1 MGISRLDERYRVN
14 GVIDTRRP
22 VLENLTDLCN
32 SCGSWL
38 TYDNE
43 LGRWGVII
51 NQAGA
56 STRSFDESTII
67 GNIEVQGVGLRD
79 LYNSVTASFP
89 RKDIQGQRDFVN
101 ITIDPAL
108 RSQGEVDN
116 VLEIEYNLV
125 DDPIQAELLAFIELK
140 QSRINTSIRF
150 RCDYSQVGVKAG
162 DVIDVTVPNYGFDQR
177 LFRVIT
183 VREIQDDDGGLV
195 LDILAMGY
203 DSAVYDEDFT
213 LYERS
218 NQDGIVTIGAI
229 GAPAI
234 PQISKIEV
242 DRQPRLIYEAAAPT
256 GIVEEIEFWTSSD
269 NSNYKLVASLPPVNG
284 GVYALGEEITYIDL
298 DVPAGDIYLIVR
310 GKNSTTV
317 GPFSSHASALFAPRQ
332 VTDVIGPD
340 TVAQD
345 GLGNI
350 LTTLALIELLSRLDD
365 LFDGVTSAGSVFDK
379 VFDILFDE
387 NGGVDV
393 RDPTVMGPLGELSGK
408 QVMVLAAAGKTTKS
422 LLPQTTGAGAIMH
435 TITFEAPITGVY
447 KIDSIIDQ
455 NNSGAQGGRGTGP
468 IKPGTGQP
476 YWDEPVDNVLV
487 YFDCFGPDDGYT
499 TPIAGSIS
507 GGTGAFSWTDFV
519 LTDTVSLVAG
529 DSYQLKFGYVQ
540 QTESDDTATASF
552 DISWNVY
559 TIDTLAP

>member
-1 MGISRLDERYRVN
+1 MGISVLDERYRVN

-22 VLENLTDLCN
+22 VLENLTNLCN

-43 LGRWGVII
+43 LGKWGVII

-56 STRSFDESTII
+56 STRNFDDSTII

-79 LYNSVTASFP
+79 LYNSVTVSFP
-89 RKDIQGQRDFVN
+89 RQDIQGQRDFVN

-108 RSQGEVDN
+108 RSPGEVDN

-162 DVIDVTVPNYGFDQR
+162 DVIDITVPNYGFNAK

-183 VREIQDDDGGLV
+183 VKEIQDDDGGLV
-195 LDILAMGY
+195 LDILALGY
-203 DSAVYDEDFT
+203 DAAVYDEDFT
-213 LYERS
+213 LFERS

-229 GAPAI
+229 GTPAI
-234 PQISKIEV
+234 PQITKVEV

-256 GIVEEIEFWTSSD
+256 GIVEEIEFWTSST
-269 NSNYKLVASLPPVNG
+269 NSNYKLVASLPPLG
-284 GVYALGEEITYIDL
+284 GGMYTVGQEITYIDL

-310 GKNSTTV
+310 GKNSSTV
-317 GPFSSHASALFAPRQ
+317 GGFSSHASALFAPKQ

-345 GLGNI
+345 GAGNI
-350 LTTLALIELLSRLDD
+350 LTALALIELLSRLDG
-365 LFDGVTSAGSVFDK
+365 LFDGVTTAGSVFDK
-379 VFDILFDE
+379 IFDILFGE
-387 NGGVDV
+387 NSGVDV
-393 RDPTVMGPLGELSGK
+393 RDPDVMGPLGN
-408 QVMVLAAAGKTTKS
+408 LAANQVLVTASSDKITKFD
-422 LLPQTTGAGAIMH
+422 LAQTAGAFMH
-435 TITFEAPITGVY
+435 TETFAAPITGGY
-447 KIDSIIDQ
+447 KIDCILDQ
-455 NNSGAQGGRGTGP
+455 NYSGAVGGRGTGP
-468 IKPGTGQP
+468 VNPVTGLP
-476 YWDEPVDNVLV
+476 YWDEPVDGIGVFFQL
-487 YFDCFGPDDGYT
+487 YGPDDGYT
-499 TPIAGSIS
+499 NSIATSGS
-507 GGTGAFSWTDFV
+507 GGTGSFGWTDFV

-529 DSYQLKFGYVQ
+529 DTYQLKFGYLQ
-540 QTESDDTATASF
+540 LTESNPTALASF

-559 TIDTLAP
+559 TVDTIA